1 MALDAR
7 SARLQA
13 AREEELLRGRPYAVI
28 RAMRSTVTEL
38 WSDKAGMFG
47 VLVMLV
53 MFAMAI
59 FAPLIA
65 PYPPDAQSLFDR
77 LQGPSWDHPMG
88 TDQLGRDV
96 LSRVIYGSRISLE
109 VGLAVVALAGT
120 FGVLMGLVA
129 GYRGGRTSSFIM
141 RWVDTQVAFPGLLL
155 ALIILSVVH
164 PSLKAIIIVLAING
178 WMVYARITRGIVL
191 STRERP
197 YVEAAELAGC
207 KSGASSSGTSSRTS
221 PRRSSRSP
229 CSSSPGW

>member
-109 VGLAVVALAGT
+109 VAVSVPVFWLGAAAIVFSFSFFGFLASRFPFCSPLAISISFGLMVT
-120 FGVLMGLVA
+120 
-129 GYRGGRTSSFIM
+129 
-141 RWVDTQVAFPGLLL
+141 
-155 ALIILSVVH
+155 
-164 PSLKAIIIVLAING
+164 PSLHAEFHIVA
-178 WMVYARITRGIVL
+178 
-191 STRERP
+191 
-197 YVEAAELAGC
+197 
-207 KSGASSSGTSSRTS
+207 
-221 PRRSSRSP
+221 
-229 CSSSPGW
+229 